1 MQIST
6 SHCTK
11 LAELARA
18 IERKIRVVVAIVRSD
33 AMSAYPGE
41 RLALFIDGPQLYRA
55 QAARGVQ
62 IDFRRFLDHWRD
74 RGRLVHARF
83 YAPNDPEW
91 RPLRDWLSYNGFIVC
106 PDPGAG
112 ALAHAAART
121 DMAVQLAADALD
133 LGAHV
138 DHIILVSGNAQ
149 FCALAHELKARGN
162 RVSVLST
169 LHGLAADKLRRSADH
184 FLDLAD
190 LPSSIVLQ
198 PKTPS
203 PADKTEAS
211 DAIEAAPLAQE
222 KCRGAE

>member
-18 IERKIRVVVAIVRSD
+18 IERKIRMVVAIVRSD

-41 RLALFIDGPQLYRA
+41 RLALFIDGPQLSRA

-112 ALAHAAART
+112 ALAHA
-121 DMAVQLAADALD
+121 
-133 LGAHV
+133 
-138 DHIILVSGNAQ
+138 
-149 FCALAHELKARGN
+149 
-162 RVSVLST
+162 
-169 LHGLAADKLRRSADH
+169 
-184 FLDLAD
+184 
-190 LPSSIVLQ
+190 
-198 PKTPS
+198 
-203 PADKTEAS
+203 
-211 DAIEAAPLAQE
+211 
-222 KCRGAE
+222 